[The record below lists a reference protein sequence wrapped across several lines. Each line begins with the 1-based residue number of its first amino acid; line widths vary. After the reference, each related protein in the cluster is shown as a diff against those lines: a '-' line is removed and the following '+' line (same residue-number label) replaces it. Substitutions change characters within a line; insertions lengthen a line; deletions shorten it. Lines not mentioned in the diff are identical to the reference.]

1 MDKSITDLMDTGIC
15 ISALDTGK
23 VLYAN
28 PFLLERAGFA
38 ASGQMPETSAELF
51 HLHGG
56 PAAEYIN
63 ADLSG
68 ADGFCKFLPDNTVLK
83 SRRSVFEGAD
93 VRVDTLFTFPNEQ
106 FGAICGA
113 VLKQCEFERYIKSYH
128 GVYFP
133 DENISEGLYSA
144 NSIYNADIAF
154 ILHMD
159 TELNAFRI
167 MAAEYRSGL
176 EGFDDILAHK
186 LMAKNLFCD
195 MVKPS
200 KPLCIAA
207 EDLKEKHTPEHRWMI
222 QNGVSNVMLYP
233 ILTRTQMQAF
243 IGVCNVRRFY
253 GDLSMLAL
261 TRMMLSNEIR
271 AITVMD
277 RNADE
282 VNRSAALEDNDI
294 VINMFGGFEIRTVR
308 GKLGYSSFASSKC
321 CLMLIYL
328 IFNRDRTVPVREL
341 AEILWPNQ
349 LFDNPY
355 DMVKGVAF
363 RLRKILD
370 PICDKKVV
378 IARHGTYA
386 FNDELCLILDT
397 GSFDTICEQLRQMGL
412 SVKDRQMAY
421 QRIIQCYK
429 GNLLPNFEDEIWLI
443 GRIIYYQVKYWGI
456 VKEYLLLLDQIGQ
469 FEKFLS
475 VASQA
480 MNIVHPDADIYQL
493 IITSLIRQNRL
504 DMARSFYLKAEK
516 ILSPE
521 QRQTFIDLW
530 NKLSVK

>member
-1 MDKSITDLMDTGIC
+1 
-15 ISALDTGK
+15 

-28 PFLLERAGFA
+28 PFLLKRAGYA
-38 ASGQMPETSAELF
+38 ASGQLPETGAELF
-51 HLHGG
+51 GLSGDL
-56 PAAEYIN
+56 AAEYN
-63 ADLSG
+63 SADLSG
-68 ADGFCKFLPDNTVLK
+68 DSCFCKFLPDSSVLK
-83 SRRSVFEGAD
+83 SSRSIYDGRD
-93 VRVDTLFTFPNEQ
+93 VRMDTLFTFSDEEFSN
-106 FGAICGA
+106 ICSS
-113 VLKQCEFERYIKSYH
+113 VLMQTEFKHYIKSYH

-133 DENISEGLYSA
+133 NENISEGLYSA
-144 NSIYNADIAF
+144 NGIYDADIAF

-167 MAAEYRSGL
+167 IAAEYRSGL

-186 LMAKNLFCD
+186 LMARNLFRD
-195 MVKPS
+195 IVKPA
-200 KPLCIAA
+200 KPICFTAA
-207 EDLKEKHTPEHRWMI
+207 DLAEKHHAEHEWMM

-243 IGVCNVRRFY
+243 IGVCNVNRFY

-271 AITVMD
+271 ALTVMD
-277 RNADE
+277 RIADE
-282 VNRSAALEDNDI
+282 VNRSAALEDNDV

-328 IFNRDRTVPVREL
+328 VFNRDRTVPVREL

-378 IARHGTYA
+378 IARQGTYA
-386 FNDELCLILDT
+386 INDELCLILDT
-397 GSFDTICEQLRQMGL
+397 RSFDTICEQLRQMGL
-412 SVKDRQMAY
+412 SVKDRQMMY
-421 QRIIQCYK
+421 QRVIQCYR

-493 IITSLIRQNRL
+493 IITSLIRQNRME
-504 DMARSFYLKAEK
+504 MARSFYLKAEK

-521 QRQTFIDLW
+521 QKQTFVELW
-530 NKLSVK
+530 NKLSTK